1 MAILM
6 ILIGLVLSV
15 VIIGLIPLILGCI
28 LIYNWYQEVQYNKRS
43 KYLNITMNAGTTLSF
58 VGSDIPFMDRVVSI
72 IRDCANG
79 KYNEQPIIVN
89 MQGSQVS
96 GSIFGPVTKKMG
108 MNIMEI
114 DLHGSVI
121 TGSVFDKVIK
131 NGNEIH
137 ITVSPSPNSFLDNPD
152 WNQLEKEIQALL
164 KQIHPDGQEARTVK
178 KFAEAYKK

>member
-1 MAILM
+1 
-6 ILIGLVLSV
+6 
-15 VIIGLIPLILGCI
+15 
-28 LIYNWYQEVQYNKRS
+28 
-43 KYLNITMNAGTTLSF
+43 
-58 VGSDIPFMDRVVSI
+58 MDRVVSI

-96 GSIFGPVTKKMG
+96 GSIFGPVTKMG

-178 KFAEAYKK
+178 SLLKPIKNKNVSKLIELIKNGAKELTSKVIVSLAGNYLSQFIQSVISGGS

>member
-1 MAILM
+1 
-6 ILIGLVLSV
+6 
-15 VIIGLIPLILGCI
+15 
-28 LIYNWYQEVQYNKRS
+28 
-43 KYLNITMNAGTTLSF
+43 
-58 VGSDIPFMDRVVSI
+58 
-72 IRDCANG
+72 
-79 KYNEQPIIVN
+79 
-89 MQGSQVS
+89 MQ
-96 GSIFGPVTKKMG
+96 
-108 MNIMEI
+108 I

-178 KFAEAYKK
+178 SLLKPIKNKNVSKLIELIKNGAKELTSKVIVSLAGNYLSQFIQSVISGGS